1 MKTFL
6 EKLNAH
12 IAENLPTFGDS
23 ASVLALLYEA
33 YNEVN
38 PMDNAQIK
46 ADFNELYQRMNGMEL
61 REMDRILYPVCTLC
75 RDHERA
81 GFIEGI
87 RVGIRLAQELTAENS
102 PL

>member
-6 EKLNAH
+6 EQLKAH
-12 IAENLPTFGDS
+12 IAENSPNFGDCAS
-23 ASVLALLYEA
+23 ALALLYEA

-61 REMDRILYPVCTLC
+61 REMDRIIYPVCTLC
-75 RDHERA
+75 RGHERA
-81 GFIEGI
+81 GFMEGI
-87 RVGIRLAQELTAENS
+87 RVGIHLAQELTAENT